1 MTLLIIMKQ
10 KFNAYWAGYL
20 YSPDFTLNKCPD
32 YIDTIIIAFIG
43 PDSNHQVETTFLC
56 KIFKEKQILSWIQ
69 ELKRKGKTI
78 LFSLLDTPQNHWNKV
93 DFNIFGK
100 SLKEFVNKWNI
111 DGFDIDAETGETTNQ
126 VESFVNLINCVKKV
140 IGSKGIISY
149 TCYEGKYSFDSQVF
163 KKVKSKINYVQ
174 TMAYFD
180 DLEGMKNLYNY
191 YKEFFGDNIFIGVK
205 AGLQQDSGTSLNE
218 VYQICKWNENKKGVM
233 LWTFNRDNFAF
244 THKKNLSWCEMINN
258 NLIDN
263 PSNYYCSI
271 C

>member
-1 MTLLIIMKQ
+1 MKQ

-32 YIDTIIIAFIG
+32 YIDTIIIAFIC
-43 PDSNHQVETTFLC
+43 PDSNNQIETTFLC
-56 KIFKEKQILSWIQ
+56 KIFKKKQILSWVQ
-69 ELKRKGKTI
+69 QLKQKGKKI
-78 LFSLLDTPQNHWNKV
+78 LFSLLDTPENNWNKV

-100 SLKEFVNKWNI
+100 SLKEFIDKWKPN
-111 DGFDIDAETGETTNQ
+111 GFDIAAETGETTNKP
-126 VESFVNLINCVKKV
+126 ESFINLINCVKKV

-149 TCYEGKYSFDSQVF
+149 TCYEGKQSFDSQVF
-163 KKVKSKINYVQ
+163 KQVKNKINYVQ

-180 DLEGMKNLYNY
+180 NFKEMIILYNY
-191 YKEFFGDNIFIGVK
+191 YKEYFNNDIFIGVK
-205 AGLQQDSGTSLNE
+205 AGTIQDSGTQLNE

-233 LWTFNRDNFAF
+233 LWTFNRDTFCF
-244 THKKNLSWCEMINN
+244 THQKNLSWCEMINN

-263 PSNYYCSI
+263 PSNYNCSI

>member
-1 MTLLIIMKQ
+1 MKQ

-20 YSPDFTLNKCPD
+20 YSPDLTLNKCPD
-32 YIDTIIIAFIG
+32 YIDTVIIAFIG
-43 PDSNHQVETTFLC
+43 PNSNHQVETTFLC
-56 KIFKEKQILSWIQ
+56 HIFKESQILSWIQ
-69 ELKRKGKTI
+69 DLKKRGIKI

-93 DFNIFGK
+93 DFNIFGE
-100 SLKEFVNKWNI
+100 SLKEFVDKWKP

-149 TCYEGKYSFDSQVF
+149 TCYEGKYSFDSHVF
-163 KKVKSKINYVQ
+163 KQVRSKINYVQ

-180 DLEGMKNLYNY
+180 NFEGMKSLYNY
-191 YKEFFGDNIFIGVK
+191 YKEYFEDNIIIGVK
-205 AGLQQDSGTSLNE
+205 AGTIQDSGTPLNE

-233 LWTFNRDNFAF
+233 LWTFNRDIFAF
-244 THKKNLSWCEMINN
+244 THQKNLSWCKMINN